1 MFVQPYLFF
10 DGRCEEALEFYKAKL
25 GAQVEMLMRWKD
37 SPDKSMCNESN
48 ENKVMHCCFKVG
60 DTAVM
65 GSDGRNTGHPDFKG
79 FALSITAK
87 DEAEADKVFGA
98 LGEGGQVQ
106 MPMAKT
112 FFSPRFGMV
121 ADKFGV
127 GWMVMRRAIGA
138 STTRSDWTIETGKT
152 GSRQCRSSSITTRSR
167 LSATRRSSPCM
178 KTISR
183 SSRSSSISATRNR
196 VPLSVRSGRSQNSR
210 SCATKRGNAR
220 SPRRRSSSNISTR
233 SIPAPAKFVPAD
245 PELAWQTRMW
255 DRFYDL
261 YVHLQMQK
269 ITGDRLR
276 PAGARDPFGVEQA
289 KAALLRS
296 YAMIDQAMDGKTC
309 AMGDTYS
316 LVDCAASP
324 ALFYASIA
332 APFDGARRNLAA
344 YFNRLMSRPSYGR
357 ALKEAEPYFDLFPME
372 TKPQLPKEIA

>member
-1 MFVQPYLFF
+1 MSLKLYYHPLSSFCHKALIALYENGIAFEPISVDLGDEKSSAALRSLWPVAKFPVLRDETRKCTIAEATVIIEYL
-10 DGRCEEALEFYKAKL
+10 DAFYPGPAKL
-25 GAQVEMLMRWKD
+25 
-37 SPDKSMCNESN
+37 
-48 ENKVMHCCFKVG
+48 
-60 DTAVM
+60 
-65 GSDGRNTGHPDFKG
+65 
-79 FALSITAK
+79 
-87 DEAEADKVFGA
+87 
-98 LGEGGQVQ
+98 
-106 MPMAKT
+106 
-112 FFSPRFGMV
+112 
-121 ADKFGV
+121 
-127 GWMVMRRAIGA
+127 
-138 STTRSDWTIETGKT
+138 
-152 GSRQCRSSSITTRSR
+152 
-167 LSATRRSSPCM
+167 
-178 KTISR
+178 
-183 SSRSSSISATRNR
+183 
-196 VPLSVRSGRSQNSR
+196 
-210 SCATKRGNAR
+210 
-220 SPRRRSSSNISTR
+220 
-233 SIPAPAKFVPAD
+233 VPAD

-296 YAMIDQAMDGKTC
+296 YAMIDQAMDGKTF

-332 APFDGARRNLAA
+332 TPFDGAQRNLAA